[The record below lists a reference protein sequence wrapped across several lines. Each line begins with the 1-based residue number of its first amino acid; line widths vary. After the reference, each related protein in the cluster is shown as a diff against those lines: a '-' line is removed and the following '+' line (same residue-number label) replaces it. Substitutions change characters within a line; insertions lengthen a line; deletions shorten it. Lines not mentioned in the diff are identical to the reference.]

1 MWVKEE
7 TMPGLKKKIETLTL
21 AAITAAVAL
30 TTPACSDQKTED
42 RTQYELSNQVLRDIE
57 TDGVRRGHYSE
68 DVKALQSLI
77 NKKLPDGQKIAI
89 DGYMYGAGKAS
100 ETLAALESLSKGQL
114 EDLMRNLSQKIEDEK
129 LELWANGYI
138 NEHTPEEFKKF
149 LQKRAH
155 QKGQDGSATQEVQ
168 RALKAMGYNL
178 KVDGEFGPKTFEAY
192 EKAISNPKTATQF
205 FKNLQKE
212 IRETE
217 NNQFAEFY
225 KKSRQNLHR

>member
-1 MWVKEE
+1 MS
-7 TMPGLKKKIETLTL
+7 GLKKKIETLTL
-21 AAITAAVAL
+21 AAMTAATTAL
-30 TTPACSDQKTED
+30 LIAPACSDQEKESKV
-42 RTQYELSNQVLRDIE
+42 TQYKLSNQVLSDIE
-57 TDGVRRGHYSE
+57 TDGVRCGHYSE

-89 DGYMYGAGKAS
+89 DGYMYGTGKAS

-114 EDLMRNLSQKIEDEK
+114 EDLKRNLSQKIEDEK

-138 NEHTPEEFKKF
+138 NKHTPEEFKKF

-155 QKGQDGSATQEVQ
+155 QKGQDESATQEVQ

-212 IRETE
+212 IRKTE
-217 NNQFAEFY
+217 NNQFAEFC
-225 KKSRQNLHR
+225 KKSPQNPLR

>member
-1 MWVKEE
+1 MSD
-7 TMPGLKKKIETLTL
+7 LKRKIKTL
-21 AAITAAVAL
+21 ALAAMTAATAL
-30 TTPACSDQKTED
+30 TTAACSDQKTED
-42 RTQYELSNQVLRDIE
+42 SKLTQYELSNQVLRDIE

-114 EDLMRNLSQKIEDEK
+114 EDLKRNLSQKINDEK

-212 IRETE
+212 IRKTE
-217 NNQFAEFY
+217 NNQFVAFY
-225 KKSRQNLHR
+225 KQSQKLHG